1 MEARFG
7 RVLTAMITPFTAD
20 GSLDLD
26 GAQKLAKWLVGP
38 GGNDG
43 LVIAGT
49 TGESPTLSQDEQI
62 DLIAAVV
69 DAVDV
74 PVIAGAG
81 SNNTA
86 SAIDNTRRATEA
98 GATGLL
104 HVAGYYNKPS
114 QAGLYEHFRVCA
126 EATDL
131 PILLYDIPGRTG
143 RKISTETIVD
153 LIESVPNIVGVKD
166 AAGSPAETSRLLSI
180 APEGT
185 QVYSGDDG
193 LTLPLLSIG
202 AVGCIGVA
210 THWVGNEVGEMMSAF
225 FAGEVEKATAINRR
239 LVPSYLFETGDVAPN
254 PVPSKAMMRVMGLPG
269 GPCRLPMGPE
279 PDGLETA
286 AKSILADLGRA

>member
-7 RVLTAMITPFTAD
+7 RVLTAMITPFGAD

-26 GAQKLAKWLVGP
+26 GAQKLARWLVGP

-69 DAVDV
+69 DAVDA

-86 SAIDNTRRATEA
+86 SAIENTRRATAA
-98 GATGLL
+98 GAAGLL

-114 QAGLYEHFRVCA
+114 QAGLFEHFRVCA

-143 RKISTETIVD
+143 RKIATETIVD
-153 LIESVPNIVGVKD
+153 LIESVPNIIGVKD
-166 AAGSPAETSRLLSI
+166 AAGNPAETSRLLSI

-193 LTLPLLSIG
+193 LTLPLLSVG

-225 FAGEVEKATAINRR
+225 FAGDVEKATAINRR
-239 LVPSYLFETGDVAPN
+239 LVPSYLFETGDAAPN
-254 PVPSKAMMRVMGLPG
+254 PVPSKTMMRVMGLPG

-286 AKSILADLGRA
+286 AKSILADLGRD